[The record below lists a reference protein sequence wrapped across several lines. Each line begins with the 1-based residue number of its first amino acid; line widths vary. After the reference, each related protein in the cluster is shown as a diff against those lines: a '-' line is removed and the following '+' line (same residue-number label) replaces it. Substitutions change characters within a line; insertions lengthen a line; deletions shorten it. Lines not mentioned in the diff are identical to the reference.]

1 VSEPRLTRKLA
12 AVVAVLAT
20 AGLTALGMT
29 SATGAAAATT
39 HRARPAP
46 VIGSAVNGGAVIVE
60 LKNQHANLNLRTQS
74 TARRQAAFGDQKPLL
89 VSVKAHGGTNITQLV
104 SINAVAATVSAAEV
118 QRLAANSAVKQIIPD
133 ETVAVQTGAQPQT
146 APPADLN
153 SALCPKNPNK
163 PLIEPEALS
172 DMHAYDPGQP
182 DEANDI
188 ATGKGVIV
196 AIDGMD
202 ELAGNPN
209 FIRPDGSHVV
219 IDAPDPNAD
228 ASNDEAY
235 GDASSVAAQGT
246 VVYDYSKELPF
257 SGLPAGCTFVLRGD
271 APDATLVD
279 TNHIDTPDD
288 VNAFLTETEAQVVQ
302 GIDDAVTLEHANV
315 LSESFGFTPSP
326 GNYTIH
332 YAANDAAVA
341 AGVTVVVSS
350 GDSGQSGTASSPASD
365 PLVIEAGAT
374 NTLRENAQ
382 AYGYTKWTND
392 NITPLSSGGATPNN
406 KVPDMVAPG
415 YGGEAACNP
424 AAVAGGCP
432 SNTLT
437 EAFGGTSQSAP
448 LIAGAAADVIQAY
461 RDTHGGASPTPA
473 MVKDILTSTAT
484 DVDSP
489 ADQQGTGTANVYA
502 AVRAAQQMPGSTI
515 TGTGSDSPGLIADTS
530 QLDVMGDGGTTSDQD
545 VALYNASDQPQT
557 VTGTFR
563 ELGRYSQIGDT
574 ITEPVSAPDPSLPVP
589 AEGALAATTMTFKVP
604 AGLNRLETQMIWPD
618 PTNGA
623 ILSYDVIDPKGALTQ
638 ISYDFGTPSSNPTGI
653 GSVPDIG
660 DTQIADPIK
669 GNWTI
674 IVRWANGRSHLQE
687 PPNVP
692 GTYTGTLSFRM
703 MGATFDTSKATK
715 AVTIPANAS
724 VDVSVP
730 VKFPGQPG
738 DHPESVQFTSNAG
751 ETLSLPIARRTLIP
765 SAGGAFK
772 PLITTTVGRSVGEI
786 TTFDVNVPAGQTDLT
801 VTFKAPDASPD
812 NGLTYYLL
820 NPSGVVVAE
829 DATPTTTLQGNDA
842 NKPRALA
849 ALVVPN
855 PGAGLWEIDVRLNL
869 TESGLEFSQT
879 IKANL
884 AYNQDRFTVISG
896 VPTSPATMIS
906 PSSPQSLLMSV
917 TNTTGVGRSFS
928 LTSSNGEVS
937 STPVYISAGATALV
951 TGTITPTAAP
961 GTVVAGTINLT
972 SNDSAPPP
980 RRGPSFVTQT
990 LAQIPYT
997 YTVATPP
1004 A

>member
-1 VSEPRLTRKLA
+1 MRARRLTIVLT
-12 AVVAVLAT
+12 AVAT
-20 AGLTALGMT
+20 AALSTVGM
-29 SATGAAAATT
+29 SWSAAAAPAPM
-39 HRARPAP
+39 ARPAP
-46 VIGSAVNGGAVIVE
+46 VLGSAANGGAVIVV
-60 LKNQHANLNLRTQS
+60 LKNQHSNLNLRTHAS
-74 TARRQAAFGDQKPLL
+74 ARRQAAFGDQKPLL
-89 VSVKAHGGTNITQLV
+89 ASIKAHGGSAITQLV

-133 ETVAVQTGAQPQT
+133 EKITVPTGAQPQT
-146 APPADLN
+146 APPADL
-153 SALCPKNPNK
+153 SPRLCPKNPAK

-172 DMHAYDPGQP
+172 DMHAYDPGRP

-188 ATGKGVIV
+188 ATGQGVIV

-202 ELAGNPN
+202 QLAGNPN
-209 FIRPDGSHVV
+209 FIRPDGTHVV

-246 VVYDYSKELPF
+246 VVYDYSKELPY

-271 APDATLVD
+271 APGATLVD

-288 VNAFLTETEAQVVQ
+288 VNAFLTESEAQVVE
-302 GIDDAVTLEHANV
+302 GIDDAVTLEHADV
-315 LSESFGFTPSP
+315 LSESFGYTPSP
-326 GNYTIH
+326 GNYAIH

-392 NITPLSSGGATPNN
+392 NITPLSSGGATPND

-424 AAVAGGCP
+424 NGEGCP
-432 SNTLT
+432 TNTLT

-473 MVKDILTSTAT
+473 MVKNILTSTAT

-489 ADQQGTGTANVYA
+489 ADQQGAGTADVYA
-502 AVRAAQQMPGSTI
+502 AVRAAQQMPGTTI
-515 TGTGSDSPGLIADTS
+515 AGTGSDSPELVASTSTGNS
-530 QLDVMGDGGTTSDQD
+530 QLDVMGDGGTTGDQE
-545 VALYNASDQPQT
+545 VSLYNASDQPQK

-563 ELGRYSQIGDT
+563 QLGKYSQIGDT

-589 AEGALAATTMTFKVP
+589 AEGALAAATMTFKVP

-618 PTNGA
+618 PTNSA

-638 ISYDFGTPSSNPTGI
+638 ISYDYGTPATRPGRPNT
-653 GSVPDIG
+653 VPDIG

-669 GNWTI
+669 GTWTV

-692 GTYTGTLSFRM
+692 GTYTGNLSFRM
-703 MGATFDTSKATK
+703 MGSTFQTAKATK
-715 AVTIPANAS
+715 AVTIPANSS
-724 VDVSVP
+724 VDVAVP
-730 VKFPGQPG
+730 VKFPKAPG
-738 DHPESVQFTSNAG
+738 DHPESVQFTSSAG

-765 SAGGAFK
+765 STGGAFK
-772 PLITTTVGRSVGEI
+772 PLITTTVGRQVGEI
-786 TTFDVNVPAGQTDLT
+786 TTFDVNVPAGQNDLD
-801 VTFKAPDASPD
+801 VTFKAPDASAD

-820 NPSGVVVAE
+820 NPSGQVVAE
-829 DATPTTTLQGNDA
+829 DATPTTTLQGLDA
-842 NKPRALA
+842 NKPKALA

-855 PGAGLWEIDVRLNL
+855 PVAGLWEIDVKLNL

-884 AYNQDRFTVISG
+884 AYNQAKFTVISG
-896 VPTSPATMIS
+896 VPTSPTVVIS
-906 PSSPQSLLMSV
+906 PTAPQTVLMSV

-928 LTSSNGEVS
+928 LTSSNGEVA
-937 STPVYISAGATALV
+937 STPVYLSAGVTALV
-951 TGTITPTAAP
+951 TGTITPTAAA
-961 GTVVAGTINLT
+961 GTVVTGTINLT
-972 SNDSAPPP
+972 SNDSSTA
-980 RRGPSFVTQT
+980 RNLTTQT
-990 LAQIPYT
+990 YAQLPYT
-997 YTVATPP
+997 YTVGS
-1004 A
+1004 